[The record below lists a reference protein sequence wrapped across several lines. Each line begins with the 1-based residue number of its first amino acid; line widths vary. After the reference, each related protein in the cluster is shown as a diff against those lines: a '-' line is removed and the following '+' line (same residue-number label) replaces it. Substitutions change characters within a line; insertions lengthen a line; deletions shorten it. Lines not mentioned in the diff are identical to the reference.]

1 MEHLS
6 ILDLTQNRNA
16 YYIYTKNEEDLRTV
30 AFECM
35 ARLTQGEAR
44 GIKVNANLDVYTSL
58 PGEDAGVENE
68 QAILS
73 TLLKY
78 YDLILLDCDFASP
91 YGYIANSQEIYL
103 VQSMDVL
110 TIQPLTAYL
119 RDLKAKGILEQEKL
133 RIVVNKY
140 TKVRGITERTI
151 IGGMA
156 YYNDP
161 AMSYMT
167 ELFNRES
174 VKYCLIPFEMQTYSK
189 YLEAL
194 VNCEVSLKGYSKDC
208 LNYFRKLA
216 NMVYPLINNQTP
228 NDKKRRGKKE
238 KPIFN
243 QYEKNSGY
251 KPQFSNQM
259 NDTLNRM
266 KKYE

>member
-1 MEHLS
+1 
-6 ILDLTQNRNA
+6 
-16 YYIYTKNEEDLRTV
+16 
-30 AFECM
+30 
-35 ARLTQGEAR
+35 
-44 GIKVNANLDVYTSL
+44 
-58 PGEDAGVENE
+58 
-68 QAILS
+68 
-73 TLLKY
+73 
-78 YDLILLDCDFASP
+78 
-91 YGYIANSQEIYL
+91 
-103 VQSMDVL
+103 MDVL

-140 TKVRGITERTI
+140 TRVRGITEKTI

-174 VKYCLIPFEMQTYSK
+174 VKYCIIPFEVQTYAK

-194 VNCEVSLKGYSKDC
+194 VNCEISLKGYSKEC
-208 LNYFRKLA
+208 MSYFRKLA
-216 NMVYPLINNQTP
+216 NMVYPLVNNQTP
-228 NDKKRRGKKE
+228 NDKKKKGKKE

-243 QYEKNSGY
+243 QYEKNSNY
-251 KPQFSNQM
+251 RPQFSNQM